1 MESDILQISQQF
13 TKASVVKITALG
25 NGLIN
30 DTFLVTTDKEPF
42 VLQRINT
49 QVFPNPRLIMENL
62 MLLNQHI
69 RRKKTCA
76 VKLKV
81 PYVIKTISADLYYID
96 EKNNF
101 WRAIQFIENSASRE
115 SIRNFEEA
123 KQVGFALAH
132 FHGLL
137 SDVKIN
143 LFHDTLPGFHRA
155 PDYFLHYQDVE
166 ERYKPKHS
174 FDSTKLLNCRK
185 FILKFQSRINVLEN
199 ARQKGWLSERII
211 HGDPKFN
218 NFLFDEKSDRVI
230 SLIDLDTVMHGLV
243 HYDIADCLRSS
254 CYDAKSN
261 IFDLE
266 LCRAILSSYL
276 KEADF
281 FKPIDVQFL
290 YPAIQL
296 IPFELG
302 LRFFTD
308 FLEDNCYFKIKYPEQ
323 NLDRALTQFGLCNYI
338 TSQKSEIKQIIAT
351 VS

>member
-143 LFHDTLPGFHRA
+143 LFHDTLPGFHRT
-155 PDYFLHYQDVE
+155 PDYFMHYQHVE
-166 ERYKPKHS
+166 EQYKGF
-174 FDSTKLLNCRK
+174 FDSSKLDNCRN
-185 FILKFQSRINVLEN
+185 FILKFQSRINVLEH
-199 ARQKGWLSERII
+199 ARQKGWLFERII

-218 NFLFDEKSDRVI
+218 NFLFDRQSERII
-230 SLIDLDTVMHGLV
+230 SLIDLDTVKPGLV
-243 HYDIADCLRSS
+243 HYDIADCLRS
-254 CYDAKSN
+254 CCHVPHSN
-261 IFDLE
+261 TFELE
-266 LCRAILSSYL
+266 FCHAILNSYL
-276 KEADF
+276 KQADF
-281 FKPIDVQFL
+281 FTSMDMQFL

-308 FLEDNCYFKIKYPEQ
+308 FLEGNCYFKVSYPEQ
-323 NLDRALTQFGLCNYI
+323 NLDKALAQFELCNSI
-338 TSQKSEIKQIIAT
+338 SNQELEIKQIIST
-351 VS
+351 IS